1 MKIEVLDIRQLK
13 DNGRSLKA
21 FIDARID
28 GWLIIRD
35 FRILL
40 AGGKLS
46 VQLPQVSWKDPQ
58 DSSLKFKSIVHFSPE
73 IGKRIEVTL
82 LSAYYDCEKEKKNA
96 PGEDL

>member
-1 MKIEVLDIRQLK
+1 MKIEVLEIRELK
-13 DNGRSLKA
+13 SNGRCLKA
-21 FIDARID
+21 FVDAKFD
-28 GWLIIRD
+28 DWLIIRD

-40 AGGKLS
+40 AGGRLS

-82 LSAYYDCEKEKKNA
+82 LSAYYDWEEEKKNA
-96 PGEDL
+96 PDKDL